1 LAEDLPQLQLVAPAA
16 DVLETV
22 VVTAVRRMLLEQL
35 TLPVAAEP
43 VDTRVM
49 VEDLLST
56 LTVLLAQAAAA
67 VVVAL
72 VVLLM
77 QHQVAAAWEFM
88 AKVQTVQVAHILA
101 VMPVLVAAVV
111 QVEQQVALEPQVAQI
126 ITVATLVAVVAV
138 LNSTAKQGMAQVV
151 Q

>member
-1 LAEDLPQLQLVAPAA
+1 LAEDLPQTPQVVQAV

-56 LTVLLAQAAAA
+56 LTVLLAQAAV

-72 VVLLM
+72 PVVVLM
-77 QHQVAAAWEFM
+77 QHQV
-88 AKVQTVQVAHILA
+88 
-101 VMPVLVAAVV
+101 VV
-111 QVEQQVALEPQVAQI
+111 V
-126 ITVATLVAVVAV
+126 
-138 LNSTAKQGMAQVV
+138 
-151 Q
+151 